1 MAFCKTKL
9 AKGSNRCKTMI
20 MTSDDIGNE
29 SFEESAHLRK
39 FVETKLRHLIL
50 PGIESALGLEVKIKN
65 SLNFFV

>member
-1 MAFCKTKL
+1 
-9 AKGSNRCKTMI
+9 